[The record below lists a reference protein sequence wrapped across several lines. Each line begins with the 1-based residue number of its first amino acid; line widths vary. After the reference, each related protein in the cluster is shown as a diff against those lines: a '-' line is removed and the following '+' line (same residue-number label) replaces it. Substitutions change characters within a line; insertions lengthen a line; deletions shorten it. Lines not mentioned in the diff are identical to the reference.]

1 MTGQLDTT
9 KRNTVQRTWDK
20 LPACQY
26 LVQAMAK
33 LRYRLTSWKLIPRS
47 LNGIATKRLS
57 GKELERNQGS
67 AGASPSHFADKQ

>member
-1 MTGQLDTT
+1 MVSDIAVEPLPFTL
-9 KRNTVQRTWDK
+9 NTVQRTWDK

-47 LNGIATKRLS
+47 LNGIAFTLAL
-57 GKELERNQGS
+57 KEAENCC
-67 AGASPSHFADKQ
+67 